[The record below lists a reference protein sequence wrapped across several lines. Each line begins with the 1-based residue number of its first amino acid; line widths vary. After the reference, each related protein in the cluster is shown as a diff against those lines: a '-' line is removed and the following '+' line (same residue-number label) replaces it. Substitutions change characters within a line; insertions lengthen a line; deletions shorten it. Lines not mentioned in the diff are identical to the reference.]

1 MDRGP
6 SILRFSP
13 SYMTEGIAEAIAANR
28 AADKIFVWNIVRDL
42 DIQED
47 NINDLAKK
55 FMRAISRKG
64 AVAVEWR
71 DCVTHF
77 FVQRAE
83 AAAVEQKYI
92 PFDPA
97 KFTYPLETVRVRD
110 WEALD
115 GRHSGGFV
123 LDELQQ
129 IVQARIDIELQRI
142 QHMVSI
148 IVPVLNEATTLG
160 GVLRSLI
167 ALDFHSLGLT
177 KEIIVVDG
185 GSSDGS
191 LGVARNLLAGA
202 GVSKPTRRRPRCVD
216 LRGGIEK
223 ARGSLTAFFPGDNE
237 YQTSDLFQLVSSL
250 LQSR

>member
-1 MDRGP
+1 M
-6 SILRFSP
+6 
-13 SYMTEGIAEAIAANR
+13 
-28 AADKIFVWNIVRDL
+28 
-42 DIQED
+42 
-47 NINDLAKK
+47 
-55 FMRAISRKG
+55 
-64 AVAVEWR
+64 
-71 DCVTHF
+71 
-77 FVQRAE
+77 QRAE

-115 GRHSGGFV
+115 GRHSGKDCV
-123 LDELQQ
+123 YELQQ

-185 GSSDGS
+185 GSAMGS
-191 LGVARNLLAGA
+191 GVARNLSAVRVYQSQPGA
-202 GVSKPTRRRPRCVD
+202 GRGAA
-216 LRGGIEK
+216 LRLRDRK
-223 ARGSLTAFFPGDNE
+223 SARQSNRFLPGR
-237 YQTSDLFQLVSSL
+237 QRISD
-250 LQSR
+250 